1 MEGRVITAITSL
13 EASLLHSSKAF
24 TFFCS
29 VQIYRFRQAVMK
41 DKRESDTLRKALAF
55 YPNFPFKVC
64 IHFTCCFLLFW
75 CLASWAFWKIVLRT
89 SAYSSRRSCCH
100 WKRKPKFPG
109 STFSLWKKKSFH
121 TCALFTLFHKVTFCP
136 KYWSSS
142 SPKNLFWIEIK
153 QLTLILKRQTNSCKY
168 PPKSRNYRNWI
179 FFNTLWT
186 LCQLLNSVLASTKL
200 LESLSI
206 YIEKIWICIFLSC
219 WSFRKNPPKNA

>member
-1 MEGRVITAITSL
+1 MHDTKLQTMEGRVITAITSL

-109 STFSLWKKKSFH
+109 STFSLWKKKV
-121 TCALFTLFHKVTFCP
+121 FTPVLYLHCSINRLFCP
-136 KYWSSS
+136 KYWRSS
-142 SPKNLFWIEIK
+142 SPKNLFLIEVK
-153 QLTLILKRQTNSCKY
+153 QLTLLPKR
-168 PPKSRNYRNWI
+168 
-179 FFNTLWT
+179 
-186 LCQLLNSVLASTKL
+186 
-200 LESLSI
+200 
-206 YIEKIWICIFLSC
+206 
-219 WSFRKNPPKNA
+219 

>member
-1 MEGRVITAITSL
+1 MHDTKLQTMEGRVITAITSL

-75 CLASWAFWKIVLRT
+75 CLARGAFWKIVLRT

-109 STFSLWKKKSFH
+109 STFSLWKKKVFTPVLYSHCSINWLFVQNIEDH
-121 TCALFTLFHKVTFCP
+121 LVLKTCFELKSNSWHSYLKKT
-136 KYWSSS
+136 
-142 SPKNLFWIEIK
+142 NK
-153 QLTLILKRQTNSCKY
+153 QL
-168 PPKSRNYRNWI
+168 
-179 FFNTLWT
+179 
-186 LCQLLNSVLASTKL
+186 
-200 LESLSI
+200 
-206 YIEKIWICIFLSC
+206 
-219 WSFRKNPPKNA
+219 

>member
-1 MEGRVITAITSL
+1 MTHFAKLWLSIQTFPLKFAYISPAV
-13 EASLLHSSKAF
+13 
-24 TFFCS
+24 FFCFDVS
-29 VQIYRFRQAVMK
+29 REEHFEKLCWEPQLIVAVEVAVTEN
-41 DKRESDTLRKALAF
+41 ESQSFLDQL
-55 YPNFPFKVC
+55 FP
-64 IHFTCCFLLFW
+64 
-75 CLASWAFWKIVLRT
+75 
-89 SAYSSRRSCCH
+89 YE
-100 WKRKPKFPG
+100 
-109 STFSLWKKKSFH
+109 KKSFH
-121 TCALFTLFHKVTFCP
+121 TCALLTLFHKLTFCP
-136 KYWSSS
+136 KYWRSS

-186 LCQLLNSVLASTKL
+186 LCQLLNSVFASTKL